1 MKLSELQN
9 IKKLY
14 FGYEELAR
22 AFGISTASAR
32 VTASRYVRKGLL
44 VRIKRNVYVLRE
56 VWKTGTREDRFV
68 MANLGQVPSYLSLM
82 TALDYYGITT
92 QMQRDFF
99 ESVAIQRTKTL
110 QVEET
115 VFRYSKISK
124 KLYFGFN
131 KKDTFFIASPEKALL
146 DAFYLMSFG
155 RYALDISS
163 VDPAKLNKTEI
174 QKLSQQYPQ
183 RTKNLLKANGY
194 L

>member
-1 MKLSELQN
+1 MKLSELKN

-22 AFGISTASAR
+22 AFGISVASAR
-32 VTASRYVRKGLL
+32 VTASRYVSKGLL

-56 VWKTGTREDRFV
+56 VWKTATKEDRFV

-110 QVEET
+110 QVDSSDSMKMLT
-115 VFRYSKISK
+115 HISK
-124 KLYFGFN
+124 QLKRY
-131 KKDTFFIASPEKALL
+131 KKQFPVFSALKKRGM
-146 DAFYLMSFG
+146 AARHWKS
-155 RYALDISS
+155 
-163 VDPAKLNKTEI
+163 
-174 QKLSQQYPQ
+174 LSQRLSLDLDESVTQTSP
-183 RTKNLLKANGY
+183 L
-194 L
+194 

>member
-1 MKLSELQN
+1 MKLSELKN

-22 AFGISTASAR
+22 AFGISVASAR
-32 VTASRYVRKGLL
+32 VTASRYVSKGLL

-56 VWKTGTREDRFV
+56 VWKTATKEDRFV

-115 VFRYSKISK
+115 VFKYSKISK
-124 KLYFGFN
+124 NLYFGFN
-131 KKDTFFIASPEKALL
+131 KNDTFFIASPEKALL

-163 VDPAKLNKTEI
+163 IDPAKLNKTEI
-174 QKLSQQYPQ
+174 QKLSRQYPQ
-183 RTKNLLKANGY
+183 RTKNLLMANGY

>member
-22 AFGISTASAR
+22 AFGISMASAR
-32 VTASRYVRKGLL
+32 VTASRYVSNGLL
-44 VRIKRNVYVLRE
+44 VRVKRNLYVLRE
-56 VWKTGTREDRFV
+56 VWNTATKEDRFV
-68 MANLGQVPSYLSLM
+68 MANFGQIPSYLSLM
-82 TALDYYGITT
+82 TALDYYGVTT

-99 ESVAIQRTKTL
+99 ESVAIQRTKTF
-110 QVEET
+110 QVGET

-124 KLYFGFN
+124 KLYFGFC

-155 RYALDISS
+155 RYSLDISS
-163 VDPAKLNKTEI
+163 IDPAKLNKTEI
-174 QKLSQQYPQ
+174 QKISRQYPP
-183 RTKNLLKANGY
+183 RTQNLLMANGY